1 MDGFDVIMTSDFY
14 QTFLVQDSRIFSS
27 KNIGFNI
34 LATIFLH
41 ENVKCYELHKIMW
54 QNDVHFINILN
65 RFLVSSQTNET
76 YNLQTIFV

>member
-41 ENVKCYELHKIMW
+41 ENVKCYELHKIM
-54 QNDVHFINILN
+54 
-65 RFLVSSQTNET
+65 
-76 YNLQTIFV
+76 